1 MRSEHGLVLLFIGVL
16 YYGSNRQLH
25 ARQEGI
31 RIDFNLS
38 AKKGK
43 AEFIL
48 IALHA
53 LYALNEKLKQSFEQI
68 LQSGQKTFG
77 IETQHGKINW
87 EALWAI
93 D

>member
-1 MRSEHGLVLLFIGVL
+1 MGQIDSFTLDRKASKSILI
-16 YYGSNRQLH
+16 YQL
-25 ARQEGI
+25 
-31 RIDFNLS
+31 S
-38 AKKGK
+38 MVK
-43 AEFIL
+43 AEIIL

-53 LYALNEKLKQSFEQI
+53 LYAL
-68 LQSGQKTFG
+68 SGQKTFG